1 MITNANLCSQPCAAP
16 RFHLPGEHRVNSGTV
31 QWGKGMYLLSGSLQS
46 PSFHHFS
53 IPTLKVKFW
62 KLKVLVSLS
71 CPALCDPV
79 DRSPPGS
86 SVHGILQAKIL
97 EWVVIPF
104 SSGSSWPRDG
114 THVLSSSIQLSCSV
128 MSDSFWPHGLQHAR
142 PPCPSP
148 TPGVYPNSCPLSRWC
163 HPTISS
169 SVIRFSSC
177 PQSFP
182 TSGSFQMSQLFWS
195 GGQSIG
201 VSASTSVLPMN
212 TQNWSPLAI
221 CIPSLEKCLFSSSAH
236 FFAQVVFLMLSCMS
250 C

>member
-1 MITNANLCSQPCAAP
+1 MVHLLEWGITITYTLCIYSYI
-16 RFHLPGEHRVNSGTV
+16 HN
-31 QWGKGMYLLSGSLQS
+31 YLQS
-46 PSFHHFS
+46 SL
-53 IPTLKVKFW
+53 TLCN
-62 KLKVLVSLS
+62 SL
-71 CPALCDPV
+71 DY
-79 DRSPPGS
+79 SPPGS

-169 SVIRFSSC
+169 SVIPFSSC
-177 PQSFP
+177 LQYFP
-182 TSGSFQMSQLFWS
+182 ASGSFQMSQFFAS
-195 GGQSIG
+195 GGPSIG

-212 TQNWSPLAI
+212 IQDWSPLGWLVRSPCSPRDSQESSPTPQFKSI
-221 CIPSLEKCLFSSSAH
+221 SSSA
-236 FFAQVVFLMLSCMS
+236 LSFPYS
-250 C
+250 PTLTFIHDYWKNHSLD

>member
-71 CPALCDPV
+71 SPALCDPV

-104 SSGSSWPRDG
+104 SRGSS
-114 THVLSSSIQLSCSV
+114 
-128 MSDSFWPHGLQHAR
+128 R
-142 PPCPSP
+142 P
-148 TPGVYPNSCPLSRWC
+148 
-163 HPTISS
+163 
-169 SVIRFSSC
+169 
-177 PQSFP
+177 
-182 TSGSFQMSQLFWS
+182 
-195 GGQSIG
+195 GGQTW
-201 VSASTSVLPMN
+201 VS
-212 TQNWSPLAI
+212 
-221 CIPSLEKCLFSSSAH
+221 CIAGR
-236 FFAQVVFLMLSCMS
+236 FFPV
-250 C
+250 